1 MKAEVMGDVRIIVVA
16 DDVQLF
22 NIGLPAKRRR
32 CQSAI
37 SVPMAITAPRIYL
50 SRVFCPLPR
59 VDTRLHV
66 VEDDLHKNIS
76 VSNIAEGHIAFL
88 DARGDSDGLM
98 HVQKVSSIVRA
109 SRSRRH
115 IVTAIHRRQLQYSS
129 FPSP

>member
-66 VEDDLHKNIS
+66 VEDDLHKKYFRFEYRRGPYS
-76 VSNIAEGHIAFL
+76 VFGC
-88 DARGDSDGLM
+88 
-98 HVQKVSSIVRA
+98 
-109 SRSRRH
+109 SRRL
-115 IVTAIHRRQLQYSS
+115 RRTDACSEG
-129 FPSP
+129 